1 MTSNPITIAGE
12 TLTDADIPKCEYFR
26 YHNAL
31 PETEVAGWWFDL
43 SQMNSAIRDEEGD
56 LCDGPFLTLAG
67 DWMPIIAAV
76 ARCYFLDKL
85 DEAFEASSFSMESDD
100 PECRAYRASAE
111 KWARIGRA
119 K

>member
-12 TLTDADIPKCEYFR
+12 TPTDEDWPEACPSFVRNSGGGFSFVTAWEDDGTIADHVPVQQLNAMELTHA
-26 YHNAL
+26 
-31 PETEVAGWWFDL
+31 
-43 SQMNSAIRDEEGD
+43 
-56 LCDGPFLTLAG
+56 
-67 DWMPIIAAV
+67 AAV

-111 KWARIGRA
+111 KWARIGR
-119 K
+119 KGI